1 MSKRTHASIT
11 EESCHCNYLQ
21 DMADD
26 PGSGI
31 EFDQRT
37 SKYQFVCDSA
47 IVVIYHCPFCGGA
60 APESKRSLLFA
71 QVPESEVDHLSQLLE
86 PITTIDDA
94 LEILGKPD
102 SDGHST
108 STLAEAENEAPRI
121 QRCRE
126 IRYSGLSDVADVSF
140 TERPDGEV
148 DWYLEGKYIGD
159 QSHGT

>member
-37 SKYQFVCDSA
+37 SEYQFVCDSS

-71 QVPESEVDHLSQLLE
+71 RVPEAELDRLSQLLE
-86 PITTIDDA
+86 PITTIDDT
-94 LEILGKPD
+94 LEMLGKPD

-108 STLAEAENEAPRI
+108 SRQLEAENEPPRI
-121 QRCRE
+121 EHHRE
-126 IRYSGLSDVADVSF
+126 IRYYGFSDVAEVWI
-140 TERPDGEV
+140 TERPDGRIY
-148 DWYLEGKYIGD
+148 WQLQGKYVGD